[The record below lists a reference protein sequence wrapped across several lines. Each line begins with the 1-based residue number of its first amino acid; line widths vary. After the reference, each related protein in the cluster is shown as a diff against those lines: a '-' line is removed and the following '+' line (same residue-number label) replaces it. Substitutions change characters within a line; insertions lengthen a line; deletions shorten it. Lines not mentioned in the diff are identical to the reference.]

1 MGSSSDDGGV
11 GISSSE
17 QAITDAANGATW
29 KALNARPTTR
39 IKSSSQMSPGWQ
51 LHIQAYGLIDESSD
65 GRQWLRSQ
73 PMALMA
79 SSPVSRRTITLRCL
93 SAVYY
98 QLPESHFRRPNH
110 CRWSLRC
117 HGSRTDTILTYL
129 HTYLITYFCHVTYLL
144 PLVTYVLTYLL
155 PCYVRRSDTA
165 CFCCTNQLMLHNI
178 HTPNY
183 CCTNYLRRYAKLQT
197 DGFSEPDLYP
207 SVRDIPALRLTLCH
221 WFTSL
226 SSTGQMC

>member
-1 MGSSSDDGGV
+1 MGSSSDGGGV

-17 QAITDAANGATW
+17 QAINDAANGATW
-29 KALNARPTTR
+29 KALNAVPTMR
-39 IKSSSQMSPGWQ
+39 IKSSSQKSPGWH

-73 PMALMA
+73 PMALMP
-79 SSPVSRRTITLRCL
+79 SSPVSRRTIILRCPP
-93 SAVYY
+93 SITN
-98 QLPESHFRRPNH
+98 FRRATFDDPIIVDG
-110 CRWSLRC
+110 LRC

-165 CFCCTNQLMLHNI
+165 CCCCTNQLMLHNI